1 MSGKTVTLTLA
12 AAVTDRQT
20 VTLTYRVPTGTDPMP
35 IRDTAE
41 INAAALAGQKV
52 TNESD
57 DTTGPE
63 YVSASVAE
71 AGTSLTIVFDETLD
85 AVEANLPAAARFTV
99 SATDRAR
106 FTVGSVAVSGVAVTL
121 TLASGTAVIRAG
133 QTLTLAYTDPNADD
147 DDPRG
152 VVQDGDGNDAA
163 DFTTGE
169 NGVAAVVNLSTIA
182 PAEPG
187 APTGL
192 EAEGAGSDRIV
203 LTWDA
208 PADTGGRPITGYR
221 IEVSEDGANGSWTAL
236 AEDHREMADGRIV
249 TEYTHSDLDPGDRR
263 HYRVAARNAPG
274 AAGLSPFSAVA
285 DATATAIPPGAPD
298 APTELTATAGLPSP
312 PDGTTLIDL
321 AWMKPADE
329 GDSPITSYRIEWS
342 ADGTSDWKPLVANHD
357 TMAGSEIVTGYSDIG
372 LGSETTR
379 HYRVF
384 ATNDEGTGLASNV
397 ADTTTAD
404 IAEPMLQSATVNG
417 VSLVLTYDEDLDED
431 SEPPA
436 DAFTVSVTGATRA
449 LATTDPVAVSGKTVT
464 LTLATATGHGET
476 VTLGYTVPTGTDAKP
491 IRDTAENPAAAL
503 TGQAVTNN
511 TAANEV
517 PAFTAGLV
525 TTLSIAENSALKT
538 DVGSPFT
545 ATDADTADTLTYTL
559 EGTDA
564 GSFSITDKGQIQTNA
579 HIDYE
584 AKTSRSVTVKV
595 SDGKDAATLAVTVN
609 VADEDDTGGDSSL
622 TPSPDDPE
630 VARKSQATY
639 SVRMDGNW
647 TDAVTPAGVPDGAH
661 FTTFVGGIHNDQV
674 AFLEAGETASAGIEA
689 MAEAGATATLIEEVN
704 DAKPDV
710 DRHITIPAPG
720 IGSSS
725 TQTDVVFTSDH
736 PRLTLTSMIAPTPDW
751 FVGVSGL
758 SLLDS
763 SGDWRDSVTVNLYP
777 WDAGTEDG
785 TGFSLTN
792 DETDPQGVIASIRG
806 RGQFTGARIARLVF
820 TRTGTVQLAPAAPAG
835 FALAPADGAVTLGWT
850 VPAAAGITGHEY
862 RQKAGGDYGA
872 WTAILTSAPT
882 EANEDSFTVTGLD
895 NGTLYTFQLRAVNA
909 VGGGVSSAEVAATP
923 NAPAS
928 GTVTITG
935 TAEVGQ
941 TLTVSVSGVTD
952 RDGVPSD
959 VTYTYQW
966 VRVDGTDETDIA
978 GATSSTYALVA
989 ADQGKKVMVK
999 VSFTD
1004 TVGTAETLTSE
1015 AYPSGS
1021 DTVAADDTEPMLQ
1034 SATVDGASLVLTY
1047 DEDLDTGSEPPR
1059 DAFTVSVAGGPRA
1072 LATTDPVDVSGK
1084 AVTLTLADA
1093 VTDRQ
1098 TVTLTYIVPTG
1109 AGAKPIRDKAQI
1121 NAAALSGQAVTN
1133 NTAATSTDATLSA
1146 LSLGTG
1152 VTLAPAFAS
1161 ATTEY
1166 RAWVANSVSSVTV
1179 TATKNDDGATVAI
1192 ANDDDTAK
1200 PGTATLSLVPGANTV
1215 SVTVTAE
1222 DASTI
1227 GTYTVTVVREAA
1239 APTAD
1244 AAALLTANLTVG
1256 EMSGFHGYNGL
1267 GLTPF
1272 GAMTDDDFDVDSTR
1286 YVLNLVGV
1294 FGATRVSLFNPE
1306 TVAACFADT
1315 TAIPKPPE
1323 AARNTL
1329 VLSIGSESF
1338 RFDAATPLPIT
1349 TADCHEWARP
1359 SALSWSYGDIA
1370 LVKVAVPAANATGVP
1385 AVSGFAQVGKA
1396 LTAAIGN
1403 IADADG
1409 RPDTFPDD
1417 YTFKWVRVDTDGTSN
1432 RTVIAGATS
1441 GTYTPDADDLGK
1453 RIKVEV
1459 SFEDDDGTAEGPLA
1473 SAATPAVAAAA
1484 RACTAGAAWC
1494 AKLTVGASIRGS
1506 RLKGYCA
1513 PGARGRGVCT
1523 PAVGALDDDE
1533 FTLDSTTYTVGSIRW
1548 GFTATKSLHLTLDRD
1563 FPAASL
1569 RGLTLKVDTHSFALS
1584 DATRGNDDGDVD
1596 NNYRW
1601 KGNLPAAIRDFPSG
1615 LDVTVELQVSDNN
1628 FATGAP
1634 AISGTARAGETLTA
1648 AIGNIADVDGR
1659 PDTFPTDYTLQW
1671 VRVDA
1676 DGSGNPVN
1684 IGTDSGTYELVA
1696 ADVGK
1701 KIKVEVSFQD
1711 TDGNDEE
1718 VTSAAYPSRG
1728 TVGDANA
1735 AIGEPEISGTVAVG
1749 STLTASPGTIED
1761 PDGTSGASYSY
1772 QWLRVDADDSSNTV
1786 DIAGATSSAYI
1797 LTPADA
1803 GRRIRVEAS
1812 FTDDEGNAEARLS
1825 DATVPVP
1832 AAIAIAPDRPKA
1844 TGRFDAIVYTL
1855 ERGPATEAAMVTVTL
1870 APPAGNDWGIS
1881 DSNLSHA
1888 VAFGAGE
1895 ASKRLRILLRNSGS
1909 GNVGFSPTAATGGT
1923 LVASLGAVTGYDTS
1937 DTAEVEVV
1945 VTDGPS
1951 WIVRLTQ
1958 PPYSFREDGGPQ
1970 TVTIEAY
1977 AASDDVPAPSLR
1989 LEVLLNTVTDT
2000 ASSPEDYAAV
2010 NTVVEIEPSAFSAD
2024 DDGIQRGQAMITF
2037 TPVQDSLEEGSETL
2051 SFRVVRPMVTPFGVV
2066 QLEGPDGTR
2075 AETQATYP
2083 VTIIDDDDVTMP
2095 MLSTATVDG
2104 ASLVLTYDELLDEG
2118 SKPPPGAFTVTVD
2131 SGDGAEPSMVD
2142 VSGRTVTLT
2151 LADAVTDRQT
2161 VTVTYIVPTEAGT
2174 NPIRDG
2180 AQHPAAALA
2189 GQAVTNNT
2197 AANAVPAFTAGLV
2210 TTLSIAENS
2219 ALETDVGSPF
2229 TATDADAGDTLAYTL
2244 EGTDASSFSITD
2256 TGQVQTNAHI
2266 DYEAR
2271 TSHAVTVK
2279 VSDGKD
2285 SATLA
2290 VTVDVADEDD
2300 TGGDSSLTPSPDDPA
2315 TARKSQATYTV
2326 RMEASWTDAVTP
2338 AGVPDG
2344 AHFTTPVGGIH
2355 NDEVTFLEA
2364 GAAASAGI
2372 EAMAEA
2378 GTTATLIEEVD
2389 DAEPNAARSMTIPA
2403 PGIGST
2409 STQTDVVFTSDHP
2422 RITLTSMIAPTPD
2435 WFVGVSGLSLL
2446 DSSGDWRDSV
2456 TVDLYPWDAG
2466 TEDGTGFS
2474 LTNDETDPQGV
2485 IASIRGRGQFTGVR
2499 IARLVFTRTGT
2510 VQLAPAAPAG
2520 FALAPADGGVTL
2532 GWTVP
2537 AAAGITGH
2545 EYRQKAGG
2553 DYGAWTTIPDS
2564 APSEANED
2572 SFTVTGLSN
2581 GTLYTFQ
2588 LRAVNAVGG
2597 GVSSA
2602 EVAATPNAPA
2612 SGTVTITG
2620 TAEVGQ
2626 TLTVSVSGVTD
2637 GDGVPSDVTYTYQWV
2652 RVDGT
2657 DESDISDATSST
2669 YTLVADDQGKK
2680 VMVKVSF
2687 TDNTGTAETLT
2698 SEAYP
2703 SGADTVAADT
2713 TEPMLQSA
2721 TVTGDSLVLTY
2732 DELLDDSVPGADAF
2746 TVTVDSG
2753 DGAEPSMVDV
2763 SGKTVTL
2770 TLAAAVT
2777 DRQTV
2782 TLTYRVPTGTDPMPI
2797 RDGAQINAAALTDQ
2811 EVTNNTDDTTPP
2823 MLQSATVDGASL
2835 VLTYDED
2842 LDSTSE
2848 PEPGAFTVSVA
2859 GATRA
2864 LATTDPVTVSGKTV
2878 TVTLAS
2884 AVTDRQTVT
2893 LTYRV
2898 PTGTDPMPIR
2908 DTAEINAAALA
2919 GQKVTNESDDTTG
2932 PEYVSASVAEAGT
2945 SLTIVFDETLD
2956 AVEANLPAAARF
2968 TVSATD
2974 RARFTVG
2981 SVAVSGVAVTLTLA
2995 SGTAVIRAGQT
3006 LTLAY
3011 TDPNADD
3018 DDPRGVVQD
3027 DSGNDAADFTTAES
3041 GDGAVVNLSA
3051 IAPAEPGAPTGLEA
3065 EGAGSDRIVLTW
3077 DAPADTGGRVITG
3090 YRIEVSEDGDSG
3102 SWTTLAEDHSEMADS
3117 RIVTEYTHSDL
3128 DPGDRRHYRVAARN
3142 APGAAGLGSFSAIAD
3157 ATAIP
3162 PGAPDAPTELT
3173 ATAGLPSP
3181 RDGTT
3186 LIDLAWMKPADEGD
3200 SPITSYRIEWSA
3212 DGTSDW
3218 KPLVANHDTMAG
3230 SEIVTGYSD
3239 TGLGSETTRHYRVF
3253 ATNGEGTGLASNVAD
3268 TTTADIAEPVLQSAT
3283 VNGVSLV
3290 LTYDEDLDETS
3301 EPAPGAFT
3309 VSVAGATRALATTD
3323 PVAVSGKTVTLTLA
3337 SAVTDRQTVTV
3348 TYTVPTDADPK
3359 PLRDGAQNNAAALTG
3374 QAVTNNTAANEVPA
3388 FTAGLVTTLS
3398 IAENSAL
3405 KTDVGSPFTA
3415 TDADTADT
3423 LTYTLEGTDA
3433 GSFSIT
3439 DKGQIQTNAH
3449 IDYEAKTSRS
3459 VTVKVSDGKDSAT
3472 LAVTVDVADED
3483 DTGEDISLTPSPDDP
3498 EVARKS
3504 QATYSVRMEASWTD
3518 TVTPAGVPDGA
3529 HFTTPVGGIHNDEV
3543 TFIEAGEAASAGIE
3557 AMAEAGTIATLMEEV
3572 NDAKPDVDRS
3582 MTIPAPGITGS
3593 STQTDVVFTSDHPR
3607 ITLTSMIAPTPDW
3620 FVGVSGLS
3628 LLDSSGDW
3636 RDSVT
3641 VDLYPWDAGTED
3653 GTGFSL
3659 TNDETDPQGV
3669 IASIRGRGQF
3679 TGVRIAR
3686 LVFTRTGTVQ
3696 LAPAAPAGFAL
3707 APADGGVTLGWTV
3720 PAAAGITGH
3729 EYRQKAGGD
3738 YGAWTTIPDSAP
3750 SEANED
3756 SFTVT
3761 GLSNGTLYT
3770 FQLRAVNAVGGG
3782 VSSAEVAATPNAP
3795 ASGTVTITGTAEVGQ
3810 TLTVSVSGV
3819 TDGDGVP
3826 SDVTYTYQWVRVDG
3840 TDESDISDATSS
3852 TYTLVADDQGKKVMV
3867 KVSFTDNTGTAE
3879 TLTSEAY
3886 PSGADTVAADTTE
3899 PMLQSATVTGDSLVL
3914 TYDELLDD
3922 SVPGADAF
3930 TVTVDSGDGAEPSMV
3945 DVSGKTV
3952 TLTLAAAVTDRQT
3965 VTLTYRVPTG
3975 TDPMPIRDG
3984 AQINAAALTDQEV
3997 TNNTDDTTPPMLQSA
4012 TVDGASLVL
4021 TYDEDLDSTSEPEP
4035 GAFTVSVAG
4044 ATRALATTD
4053 PVTVSGKTVTV
4064 TLASAVTDRQTVT
4077 LTYRVPTGTDP
4088 MPIRDGAQ
4096 INAAALAGQKVTNE
4110 SDDTT
4115 GPEYVSASVAAAGT
4129 SLTIVFDETLDA
4141 EEANL
4146 PAAARF
4152 AVRAGDGARFTVG
4165 SVAVSGVAVTLTLA
4179 SGTAVIRAGQTL
4191 TLAYTDPNADDD
4203 DPRGVVQDDS
4213 GNDAADFTTAESGVG
4228 AVVNNSA
4235 EPVTAPDAPTGFE
4248 AEGAGGDRIRLRWD
4262 APADT
4267 GGQEITGYR
4276 IEASEDDD
4284 PFSWTELAAGYN
4296 TMMSGRF
4303 EYIHMGLSLGEV
4315 RHYRVSARNG
4325 SLEADVGEAS
4335 AVVKATT
4342 VHPGAPDAPTGLTAT
4357 AGLPSPRDG
4366 TTQIRLGWEEPADEG
4381 DSDITGYRIE
4391 VSEDVDPLVWEALE
4405 DDTGNRNRAYVD
4417 TGLPSETTRHYRVFA
4432 INDQGTGLGS
4442 NVEDT
4447 TTADIAGPEY
4457 VSASVAAAGTSL
4469 TIVFNETLADA
4480 SASLPAPGA
4489 FTVRTGDGVQIA
4501 IDSVSVTDTVMTLSA
4516 ASTSP
4521 TIKTGQT
4528 VTVTYTDP
4536 SAADDAAAIQDE
4548 ADNDAASFTL
4558 GPGRTVTVT
4567 NGSTVPP
4574 TVPGAP
4580 TDPAV
4585 QGVGGD
4591 RIALTWAKP
4600 RDTGGRAISSYFI
4613 EVSEDGGTVFSELV
4627 ADHNTMVGGEIALR
4641 YLHTGLEA
4649 TDVRHYRVSA
4659 KNSVGTGTASITV
4672 MGQPVEPIGRVDIAF
4687 DTPAATEGIALGW
4700 TVTATTLADEQP
4712 QSDFALRVAVASE
4725 ADTAGDADYTRV
4737 AETVSFARSDF
4748 ARRSVGGQMRWVAE
4762 KTGQVTTNDD
4772 VEVEATETFALTAT
4786 VTNIVQSR
4794 FLTGTGRAE
4803 GSIED
4808 NDTWTI
4814 EVIADPTSVAEGE
4827 SRDVKLTAR
4836 IAPAST
4842 ECVVPFP
4849 VTVSLSAT
4857 GTATSGTDYRLNGET
4872 NDQEIA
4878 PCTAET
4884 SWPVTM
4890 TSNVDTADD
4899 DGETVVFTPEIA
4911 GTPAIAPEPFQP
4923 ATVTLRETR
4932 GVLLSALS
4940 LNAEEGRST
4949 TYTMVLTSR
4958 PTGTVTVRP
4967 EVSGD
4972 MDVTVSPASLA
4983 FTPGDWNVRQT
4994 VKVHAAP
5001 DADEDDDAAEV
5012 SHQVSG
5018 ADYGTNRV
5026 SAGSIAIS
5034 VQDDD
5039 ATSGELT
5046 VGVLVG
5052 DAHNSSA
5059 AAAPRV
5065 HFGEPFTIKLWWSEI
5080 RTREWEEPQLAI
5092 GADRAIRV
5100 TGADV
5105 MPVKDDMTD
5114 TWSRTSLR
5122 LKFTPHG
5129 TDDVTLVIEPLDCT
5143 RDEHGRYNRH
5153 AICGWVG
5160 SDRGGNT
5167 GLTERVRWT
5176 ARGVAGAPA
5185 APTNVT
5191 VSPGHRVHR
5200 EQYQV
5205 AFDAEPAATRYRVQ
5219 IQDAGGSW
5227 SSPRTLTDDA
5237 SGRREEVAIEGVSH
5251 AQDYDV
5257 RVRWENRFGE
5267 SPWVTVHTSDTLAPP
5282 QPTGLTLT
5290 QDDDGHSVSLA
5301 WTPDTGGT
5309 TARYQYRVADEW
5321 TDIAQSGPG
5330 EANRRAYTV
5339 GGLSHTWKMEA
5350 QVRGVGPTGRT
5361 GEPSETA
5368 KVAYTPPHVME
5379 ARIRMASSPG
5389 SEGHYGVGDR
5399 MLVAVPMNRPVRR
5412 SGPLPTLD
5420 LQIGSTTHALALS
5433 RREPSQLASGVV
5445 EVPETAVTLYFAH
5458 TVTKHDEDTD
5468 GVSIPANGLS
5478 LNAGQLLDATED
5490 GNNRRATFT
5499 LSQPKHFAAH
5509 KVQGVRA
5516 EVERIEW
5523 IENRV
5528 WVHYNRDLAPAG
5540 WESTGAYIERQFNPT
5555 YSVSRP
5561 LDRPVLD
5568 ARIVRG
5574 RGWGTPCRHAE
5585 RGCRTVQL
5593 TLRGVVRGNPVIS
5606 SRATHDAPAPDEQAW
5621 MSYAPDPHLEQFR
5634 LRDAVGNQVPA
5645 FTRIEARHLAAGTD
5659 SVLSVASAAG
5669 REGRDEAI
5677 RFTVRMVPAATSQ
5690 VTVDYAT
5697 REGTATA
5704 NVDYTHVSGTLVF
5717 EPGQTAKTI
5726 DVPIEN
5732 DTAKDSGETFTLTL
5746 GNPSGARLGDD
5757 EALGTIWNDEILS
5770 ATFDALPDNHDG
5782 TTAFTFNLAFSEEI
5796 AASANTLKDSAL
5808 SVAGGTVTEVEQT
5821 DAASTRRWSVTVEPW
5836 GTADATIAIEVTQ
5849 SCEAIGAICTSDDL
5863 ELEERTQAIVRY
5875 TIGTVE
5881 IAGVPQ
5887 VGRTLEASLSP
5898 APGGTVTWQWLR
5910 GAEEIAG
5917 ADAAAYTPAAADAG
5931 ARLAVRAGRGGAA
5944 ATSAATAPVWPAPVN
5959 PPLGAGE
5966 EELLS
5971 AVLTLEAWHGFT
5983 LRVAGYGRVLDSR
5996 FGEMDGTAF
6005 EDGGTPRAVSVFA
6018 VNGLGTF
6025 VLATGAAAPR
6035 AAGLVAYWN
6044 GHRIAGL
6051 EAETAGGVAV
6061 LSGPTPQPRAA
6072 YLRYMDG
6079 SSDGVR
6085 VAVSLRRTRAAV
6097 RVTGAAVTSGP
6108 GDNGTWDAD
6117 EHVEAEVRFSAPVT
6131 VTGPEDAAPTLGIA
6145 LDGTRREAAYT
6156 GGSGTGTL
6164 SFRYTIAEED
6174 EEDEGAKRARIVA
6187 DGLSLNGAAIVDGE
6201 GRAAGLGFSV
6211 APWVAAVAVE
6221 PDASGDGSWTP
6232 GETIGV
6238 RLTFSEAVTVAGGNP
6253 WLDVRIGGFARPLA
6267 LGYASGSGSAALVFS
6282 MEVPRGARALTG
6294 IAAVADSLVANG
6306 AAIVSEA
6313 SGLAAE
6319 LGHDG
6324 TEPSAAPGIGEP
6336 DPLTAEL
6343 LGLPDGH
6350 GANPFT
6356 FELRFSEEFPLGDGG
6371 LRDAA
6376 FEVTNGAVASVERAT
6391 AGENR
6396 GVERHGDAVGRRRGD
6411 GRAAG
6416 DDGLRGGRRDL
6427 RARRA
6432 QAGGGLGDGAGD
6444 GAGGDAVPGAAR
6456 GRPRRA

>member
-1 MSGKTVTLTLA
+1 
-12 AAVTDRQT
+12 
-20 VTLTYRVPTGTDPMP
+20 
-35 IRDTAE
+35 
-41 INAAALAGQKV
+41 
-52 TNESD
+52 
-57 DTTGPE
+57 
-63 YVSASVAE
+63 
-71 AGTSLTIVFDETLD
+71 
-85 AVEANLPAAARFTV
+85 
-99 SATDRAR
+99 
-106 FTVGSVAVSGVAVTL
+106 
-121 TLASGTAVIRAG
+121 
-133 QTLTLAYTDPNADD
+133 
-147 DDPRG
+147 
-152 VVQDGDGNDAA
+152 
-163 DFTTGE
+163 
-169 NGVAAVVNLSTIA
+169 
-182 PAEPG
+182 
-187 APTGL
+187 
-192 EAEGAGSDRIV
+192 
-203 LTWDA
+203 
-208 PADTGGRPITGYR
+208 
-221 IEVSEDGANGSWTAL
+221 
-236 AEDHREMADGRIV
+236 
-249 TEYTHSDLDPGDRR
+249 
-263 HYRVAARNAPG
+263 
-274 AAGLSPFSAVA
+274 
-285 DATATAIPPGAPD
+285 
-298 APTELTATAGLPSP
+298 
-312 PDGTTLIDL
+312 
-321 AWMKPADE
+321 
-329 GDSPITSYRIEWS
+329 
-342 ADGTSDWKPLVANHD
+342 
-357 TMAGSEIVTGYSDIG
+357 
-372 LGSETTR
+372 
-379 HYRVF
+379 
-384 ATNDEGTGLASNV
+384 
-397 ADTTTAD
+397 
-404 IAEPMLQSATVNG
+404 MLQSATVNG
-417 VSLVLTYDEDLDED
+417 VSLVLTYDEDLDET
-431 SEPPA
+431 SEPAPG
-436 DAFTVSVTGATRA
+436 AFTVSVAGATRA

-464 LTLATATGHGET
+464 LTLASAVTDRQT
-476 VTLGYTVPTGTDAKP
+476 VTVTYTVPTDADPKP
-491 IRDTAENPAAAL
+491 LRDGAQNNAAAL

-511 TAANEV
+511 TAANEA

-584 AKTSRSVTVKV
+584 AKASRSVTVKV
-595 SDGKDAATLAVTVN
+595 SDGKDSATLAVTVD
-609 VADEDDTGGDSSL
+609 VADEDDTGEDISL
-622 TPSPDDPE
+622 TPSSDDPE

-639 SVRMDGNW
+639 SVRMEGNW
-647 TDAVTPAGVPDGAH
+647 SKAVTPAGVPPTAH
-661 FTTFVGGIHNDQV
+661 FTTLVGGIHNDQ
-674 AFLEAGETASAGIEA
+674 ATFLEAGEAASAGIEA
-689 MAEAGATATLIEEVN
+689 MAEAGTIATLMEEVN

-710 DRHITIPAPG
+710 DRSMTIPAPG
-720 IGSSS
+720 ITGSS

-835 FALAPADGAVTLGWT
+835 FALALSDGAVTLGWT

-872 WTAILTSAPT
+872 WTAIPT
-882 EANEDSFTVTGLD
+882 
-895 NGTLYTFQLRAVNA
+895 
-909 VGGGVSSAEVAATP
+909 
-923 NAPAS
+923 
-928 GTVTITG
+928 
-935 TAEVGQ
+935 
-941 TLTVSVSGVTD
+941 
-952 RDGVPSD
+952 
-959 VTYTYQW
+959 
-966 VRVDGTDETDIA
+966 
-978 GATSSTYALVA
+978 
-989 ADQGKKVMVK
+989 
-999 VSFTD
+999 
-1004 TVGTAETLTSE
+1004 
-1015 AYPSGS
+1015 
-1021 DTVAADDTEPMLQ
+1021 
-1034 SATVDGASLVLTY
+1034 
-1047 DEDLDTGSEPPR
+1047 
-1059 DAFTVSVAGGPRA
+1059 
-1072 LATTDPVDVSGK
+1072 
-1084 AVTLTLADA
+1084 
-1093 VTDRQ
+1093 
-1098 TVTLTYIVPTG
+1098 
-1109 AGAKPIRDKAQI
+1109 
-1121 NAAALSGQAVTN
+1121 
-1133 NTAATSTDATLSA
+1133 
-1146 LSLGTG
+1146 
-1152 VTLAPAFAS
+1152 
-1161 ATTEY
+1161 
-1166 RAWVANSVSSVTV
+1166 
-1179 TATKNDDGATVAI
+1179 
-1192 ANDDDTAK
+1192 
-1200 PGTATLSLVPGANTV
+1200 
-1215 SVTVTAE
+1215 
-1222 DASTI
+1222 
-1227 GTYTVTVVREAA
+1227 
-1239 APTAD
+1239 
-1244 AAALLTANLTVG
+1244 
-1256 EMSGFHGYNGL
+1256 
-1267 GLTPF
+1267 
-1272 GAMTDDDFDVDSTR
+1272 
-1286 YVLNLVGV
+1286 
-1294 FGATRVSLFNPE
+1294 
-1306 TVAACFADT
+1306 
-1315 TAIPKPPE
+1315 
-1323 AARNTL
+1323 
-1329 VLSIGSESF
+1329 
-1338 RFDAATPLPIT
+1338 
-1349 TADCHEWARP
+1349 
-1359 SALSWSYGDIA
+1359 
-1370 LVKVAVPAANATGVP
+1370 
-1385 AVSGFAQVGKA
+1385 
-1396 LTAAIGN
+1396 
-1403 IADADG
+1403 
-1409 RPDTFPDD
+1409 
-1417 YTFKWVRVDTDGTSN
+1417 
-1432 RTVIAGATS
+1432 
-1441 GTYTPDADDLGK
+1441 
-1453 RIKVEV
+1453 
-1459 SFEDDDGTAEGPLA
+1459 
-1473 SAATPAVAAAA
+1473 
-1484 RACTAGAAWC
+1484 
-1494 AKLTVGASIRGS
+1494 
-1506 RLKGYCA
+1506 
-1513 PGARGRGVCT
+1513 
-1523 PAVGALDDDE
+1523 
-1533 FTLDSTTYTVGSIRW
+1533 
-1548 GFTATKSLHLTLDRD
+1548 
-1563 FPAASL
+1563 
-1569 RGLTLKVDTHSFALS
+1569 
-1584 DATRGNDDGDVD
+1584 
-1596 NNYRW
+1596 
-1601 KGNLPAAIRDFPSG
+1601 
-1615 LDVTVELQVSDNN
+1615 
-1628 FATGAP
+1628 
-1634 AISGTARAGETLTA
+1634 
-1648 AIGNIADVDGR
+1648 
-1659 PDTFPTDYTLQW
+1659 
-1671 VRVDA
+1671 
-1676 DGSGNPVN
+1676 
-1684 IGTDSGTYELVA
+1684 
-1696 ADVGK
+1696 
-1701 KIKVEVSFQD
+1701 
-1711 TDGNDEE
+1711 
-1718 VTSAAYPSRG
+1718 
-1728 TVGDANA
+1728 
-1735 AIGEPEISGTVAVG
+1735 
-1749 STLTASPGTIED
+1749 
-1761 PDGTSGASYSY
+1761 
-1772 QWLRVDADDSSNTV
+1772 
-1786 DIAGATSSAYI
+1786 
-1797 LTPADA
+1797 
-1803 GRRIRVEAS
+1803 
-1812 FTDDEGNAEARLS
+1812 
-1825 DATVPVP
+1825 
-1832 AAIAIAPDRPKA
+1832 
-1844 TGRFDAIVYTL
+1844 
-1855 ERGPATEAAMVTVTL
+1855 
-1870 APPAGNDWGIS
+1870 
-1881 DSNLSHA
+1881 
-1888 VAFGAGE
+1888 
-1895 ASKRLRILLRNSGS
+1895 
-1909 GNVGFSPTAATGGT
+1909 
-1923 LVASLGAVTGYDTS
+1923 
-1937 DTAEVEVV
+1937 
-1945 VTDGPS
+1945 
-1951 WIVRLTQ
+1951 
-1958 PPYSFREDGGPQ
+1958 
-1970 TVTIEAY
+1970 
-1977 AASDDVPAPSLR
+1977 
-1989 LEVLLNTVTDT
+1989 
-2000 ASSPEDYAAV
+2000 
-2010 NTVVEIEPSAFSAD
+2010 
-2024 DDGIQRGQAMITF
+2024 
-2037 TPVQDSLEEGSETL
+2037 
-2051 SFRVVRPMVTPFGVV
+2051 
-2066 QLEGPDGTR
+2066 
-2075 AETQATYP
+2075 
-2083 VTIIDDDDVTMP
+2083 
-2095 MLSTATVDG
+2095 
-2104 ASLVLTYDELLDEG
+2104 
-2118 SKPPPGAFTVTVD
+2118 
-2131 SGDGAEPSMVD
+2131 
-2142 VSGRTVTLT
+2142 
-2151 LADAVTDRQT
+2151 
-2161 VTVTYIVPTEAGT
+2161 
-2174 NPIRDG
+2174 
-2180 AQHPAAALA
+2180 
-2189 GQAVTNNT
+2189 
-2197 AANAVPAFTAGLV
+2197 
-2210 TTLSIAENS
+2210 
-2219 ALETDVGSPF
+2219 
-2229 TATDADAGDTLAYTL
+2229 
-2244 EGTDASSFSITD
+2244 
-2256 TGQVQTNAHI
+2256 
-2266 DYEAR
+2266 
-2271 TSHAVTVK
+2271 
-2279 VSDGKD
+2279 
-2285 SATLA
+2285 
-2290 VTVDVADEDD
+2290 
-2300 TGGDSSLTPSPDDPA
+2300 
-2315 TARKSQATYTV
+2315 
-2326 RMEASWTDAVTP
+2326 
-2338 AGVPDG
+2338 
-2344 AHFTTPVGGIH
+2344 
-2355 NDEVTFLEA
+2355 
-2364 GAAASAGI
+2364 
-2372 EAMAEA
+2372 
-2378 GTTATLIEEVD
+2378 
-2389 DAEPNAARSMTIPA
+2389 
-2403 PGIGST
+2403 
-2409 STQTDVVFTSDHP
+2409 
-2422 RITLTSMIAPTPD
+2422 
-2435 WFVGVSGLSLL
+2435 
-2446 DSSGDWRDSV
+2446 
-2456 TVDLYPWDAG
+2456 
-2466 TEDGTGFS
+2466 
-2474 LTNDETDPQGV
+2474 
-2485 IASIRGRGQFTGVR
+2485 
-2499 IARLVFTRTGT
+2499 
-2510 VQLAPAAPAG
+2510 
-2520 FALAPADGGVTL
+2520 
-2532 GWTVP
+2532 
-2537 AAAGITGH
+2537 
-2545 EYRQKAGG
+2545 
-2553 DYGAWTTIPDS
+2553 S

-2732 DELLDDSVPGADAF
+2732 DEDLDSTSEPEPGAF

-2908 DTAEINAAALA
+2908 DGAQINAAALT
-2919 GQKVTNESDDTTG
+2919 GQAVTNETPDTTV
-2932 PEYVSASVAEAGT
+2932 PAPVSASVAAAGT

-2956 AVEANLPAAARF
+2956 AEEANLPAAARF
-2968 TVSATD
+2968 AVRAGD
-2974 RARFTVG
+2974 GARFTVG
-2981 SVAVSGVAVTLTLA
+2981 SVTVSGTNVTLGGISPT
-2995 SGTAVIRAGQT
+2995 IKQGQT
-3006 LTLAY
+3006 ITLAY
-3011 TDPNADD
+3011 ADPNPGD
-3018 DDPRGVVQD
+3018 DDPAGVVQD
-3027 DSGNDAADFTTAES
+3027 GNGNDAADFTTAES

-3090 YRIEVSEDGDSG
+3090 YLIEVSEDGDSG
-3102 SWTTLAEDHSEMADS
+3102 SWTELVEDHREMADG

-3142 APGAAGLGSFSAIAD
+3142 APGAAGLGPVSAVAD

-3173 ATAGLPSP
+3173 ATAGLPTP

-3374 QAVTNNTAANEVPA
+3374 QAVTNNTAANEAPV

-3439 DKGQIQTNAH
+3439 DKGQLQTNAH
-3449 IDYEAKTSRS
+3449 IDYEAKASRS

-3483 DTGEDISLTPSPDDP
+3483 DTGEDISLTPSSDDP

-3504 QATYSVRMEASWTD
+3504 QATYSVRMEGNWSKA
-3518 TVTPAGVPDGA
+3518 VTPAGVPPTA
-3529 HFTTPVGGIHNDEV
+3529 HFTTLVGGIHNDQA
-3543 TFIEAGEAASAGIE
+3543 TFLEAGEAASAGIE

-3607 ITLTSMIAPTPDW
+3607 LTLTSMIAPTPDW

-3628 LLDSSGDW
+3628 LLDSSGNW

-3641 VDLYPWDAGTED
+3641 VNLYPWDAGTED

-3679 TGVRIAR
+3679 TGARIAR

-3707 APADGGVTLGWTV
+3707 TASDGAVTLGWTV

-3729 EYRQKAGGD
+3729 EYRQKAGSD
-3738 YGAWTTIPDSAP
+3738 YGAWTAIPTSAP

-3756 SFTVT
+3756 SFTVS
-3761 GLSNGTLYT
+3761 GLDNGTSYT

-3819 TDGDGVP
+3819 TDSDGVP
-3826 SDVTYTYQWVRVDG
+3826 SDVTYTYQWVQVDG
-3840 TDESDISDATSS
+3840 TDETDIAGATSS
-3852 TYTLVADDQGKKVMV
+3852 TYTLVADDQGKKVKA

-3886 PSGADTVAADTTE
+3886 PSGSDTVAADTTE

-3914 TYDELLDD
+3914 TYDEDLD
-3922 SVPGADAF
+3922 STSKPEPGAF

-3984 AQINAAALTDQEV
+3984 AQINAAALTGQAA
-3997 TNNTDDTTPPMLQSA
+3997 TNDTPDRTVPALSTA
-4012 TVDGASLVL
+4012 TVNGASLVL
-4021 TYDEDLDSTSEPEP
+4021 TYDEDLDEDSEPP
-4035 GAFTVSVAG
+4035 TDAFTVSVDSGDG
-4044 ATRALATTD
+4044 AEPSMVD
-4053 PVTVSGKTVTV
+4053 VSGKAV
-4064 TLASAVTDRQTVT
+4064 TLTLAAAVTDRQTVT
-4077 LTYRVPTGTDP
+4077 LTYRVPTEAGAK
-4088 MPIRDGAQ
+4088 PIRDGAEN
-4096 INAAALAGQKVTNE
+4096 NAAALSGQAVTNE
-4110 SDDTT
+4110 SADTT
-4115 GPEYVSASVAAAGT
+4115 
-4129 SLTIVFDETLDA
+4129 
-4141 EEANL
+4141 
-4146 PAAARF
+4146 
-4152 AVRAGDGARFTVG
+4152 
-4165 SVAVSGVAVTLTLA
+4165 
-4179 SGTAVIRAGQTL
+4179 
-4191 TLAYTDPNADDD
+4191 
-4203 DPRGVVQDDS
+4203 
-4213 GNDAADFTTAESGVG
+4213 
-4228 AVVNNSA
+4228 
-4235 EPVTAPDAPTGFE
+4235 
-4248 AEGAGGDRIRLRWD
+4248 
-4262 APADT
+4262 
-4267 GGQEITGYR
+4267 
-4276 IEASEDDD
+4276 
-4284 PFSWTELAAGYN
+4284 
-4296 TMMSGRF
+4296 
-4303 EYIHMGLSLGEV
+4303 
-4315 RHYRVSARNG
+4315 
-4325 SLEADVGEAS
+4325 
-4335 AVVKATT
+4335 
-4342 VHPGAPDAPTGLTAT
+4342 
-4357 AGLPSPRDG
+4357 
-4366 TTQIRLGWEEPADEG
+4366 
-4381 DSDITGYRIE
+4381 
-4391 VSEDVDPLVWEALE
+4391 
-4405 DDTGNRNRAYVD
+4405 
-4417 TGLPSETTRHYRVFA
+4417 
-4432 INDQGTGLGS
+4432 
-4442 NVEDT
+4442 
-4447 TTADIAGPEY
+4447 GPEY

-4558 GPGRTVTVT
+4558 GPGQTVTVT

-4580 TDPAV
+4580 TDLAV

-4591 RIALTWAKP
+4591 RIALTWTKP

-4613 EVSEDGGTVFSELV
+4613 EVSEDGGTEFSELV
-4627 ADHNTMVGGEIALR
+4627 PDHNTMVGGEIALR

-4659 KNSVGTGTASITV
+4659 KNSVGTGTASITA

-4687 DTPAATEGIALGW
+4687 DTPAATEGTALGW

-4884 SWPVTM
+4884 SWQVTM

-5026 SAGSIAIS
+5026 SAGNIAIS

-5039 ATSGELT
+5039 ATFGELT

-5080 RTREWEEPQLAI
+5080 RTREWEKPQLAI

-5105 MPVKDDMTD
+5105 TPVKDDMTD

-5176 ARGVAGAPA
+5176 ARGIAGAPA

-5509 KVQGVRA
+5509 KVQGVHA

-5523 IENRV
+5523 LENRV

-5836 GTADATIAIEVTQ
+5836 GAADVTIAIEVTQ

-5910 GAEEIAG
+5910 GGVEIAG
-5917 ADAAAYTPAAADAG
+5917 ADASAYTPVAADVG

-5944 ATSAATAPVWPAPVN
+5944 ATSEATAPVWPAPVN

-5983 LRVAGYGRVLDSR
+5983 LRVAGYGRVPDSR

-6267 LGYASGSGSAALVFS
+6267 LGYASGSGSATLVFS

-6306 AAIVSEA
+6306 AAIASEA
-6313 SGLAAE
+6313 SGIAAD
-6319 LGHDG
+6319 LRHDG
-6324 TEPSAAPGIGEP
+6324 TDRIAARQQGEA
-6336 DPLTAEL
+6336 DPLSAEL
-6343 LGLPDGH
+6343 RDLPDGH

-6396 GVERHGDAVGRRRGD
+6396 AWNVTVTPSGGGAVTVALPATTD
-6411 GRAAG
+6411 CAAEG
-6416 DDGLRGGRRDL
+6416 AICAPGGRKLAAVSATVPETAPAGTPFRVRLEDVPEEHDGESAIVFEVAFTKEPHADYSYKTLRDYTL
-6427 RARRA
+6427 RIRQGGASLAPKVRRLNGRTTT
-6432 QAGGGLGDGAGD
+6432 AG
-6444 GAGGDAVPGAAR
+6444 R
-6456 GRPRRA
+6456 SR